1 MSFGNRLVHELVHV
15 STPPTGDDDEYG
27 QPVPGTPV
35 ETTIRGLVQPRTV
48 REMADSRSVG
58 AEIADHVIYLL
69 PMSLSAADHFLYDG
83 DRYDITGIRS
93 YEFGRTPHFEVD
105 ARRVL
110 SSDEIEEGS

>member
-15 STPPTGDDDEYG
+15 ATPLSGTDDEYG

-35 ETTIRGLVQPRTV
+35 QTTIRGLVQPRTV
-48 REMADSRSVG
+48 REMADSRSIG
-58 AEIADHVIYLL
+58 SEIADHVIFLL
-69 PMSLSAADHFLYDG
+69 PMRLSSADHFVYDG
-83 DRYDITGIRS
+83 DRYDIAGIRS

-105 ARRVL
+105 AVRVL